1 MLAGLF
7 RCGHCGRKLHVAY
20 GGAKG
25 DVARYHCQGAF
36 LNHGTKRCISFG
48 SLRVDAAVAAEVIE
62 RIQPLG
68 VEAALAALQERGRE
82 DAEKRRQVELALE
95 QARFE
100 AAHARRQYDA
110 VDPDNRLVAGELE
123 RRWNERLKEERR
135 LQDELDAISAA
146 PSHGVT
152 PDEREALMRL
162 GADVERAWHAEGAT
176 IATRKRIVR
185 MLIEEIVV
193 RVEEDRLD
201 LVIRWAG
208 EDHTALRV
216 RKNRTGEHRWRVDAD
231 IVDLVRAMAR
241 QMPDMGI
248 AAALN
253 RTGKTTA
260 KGHSWTRTRV
270 AALRNIHRDGERAE
284 RGEATLDEA
293 AERLAVSPATV
304 RRLIVEGVLPASQIC
319 KGASWVIRIADIQL
333 AEVVSASERRRK
345 RTPERPPSGDQP
357 ALLLNF
363 Q

>member
-1 MLAGLF
+1 MS
-7 RCGHCGRKLHVAY
+7 R
-20 GGAKG
+20 
-25 DVARYHCQGAF
+25 
-36 LNHGTKRCISFG
+36 
-48 SLRVDAAVAAEVIE
+48 
-62 RIQPLG
+62 
-68 VEAALAALQERGRE
+68 
-82 DAEKRRQVELALE
+82 
-95 QARFE
+95 RFE

-152 PDEREALMRL
+152 PDEREALLRL

-231 IVDLVRAMAR
+231 VVDLVRAMAR

-253 RTGKTTA
+253 RAGKARPRGIHGRERGWPPFVTITA
-260 KGHSWTRTRV
+260 SPST
-270 AALRNIHRDGERAE
+270 ERAN
-284 RGEATLDEA
+284 APSA
-293 AERLAVSPATV
+293 ARQRLT
-304 RRLIVEGVLPASQIC
+304 
-319 KGASWVIRIADIQL
+319 
-333 AEVVSASERRRK
+333 RRR
-345 RTPERPPSGDQP
+345 RSSRSVPRPCV
-357 ALLLNF
+357 A
-363 Q
+363 